1 MDPPTRCAH
10 SCSARSATR
19 TAAHAQR
26 LVVVRRRGALPA
38 ARQRARARARASG
51 AVQTPP
57 QPRCG
62 RRAARAAIDAPTPA
76 ARGSNY
82 HARITS
88 VVTLAT
94 PRAAVSLR
102 HLPPRLTG
110 PLAAL
115 NGRPRGRH
123 GHPEGAQGRQAR
135 AAARA
140 RNARGAAQG
149 GMRRARSALGHPW
162 PRCTASKG
170 HVRCWLCVW
179 AGRWCGSAAGAPP
192 WQRRT
197 RICAKRAPCLPSRL
211 CGAPSCRTPLRL
223 CSAGGSDVWARAC
236 RAQERATQQEEA
248 TPLRAESTLRS
259 PKIAS
264 RVSAARGC
272 GGGWSPQGA
281 PPGVDVCGCV
291 LACGKERTGRFVGP
305 CVARILTR
313 FSVHGNPLQRDT
325 SDLDAMM
332 LGADGDTDE
341 LMGMPP
347 ERLLH
352 AGEFWSPPDDLDDSN
367 DGQ

>member
-1 MDPPTRCAH
+1 M
-10 SCSARSATR
+10 
-19 TAAHAQR
+19 
-26 LVVVRRRGALPA
+26 
-38 ARQRARARARASG
+38 
-51 AVQTPP
+51 
-57 QPRCG
+57 
-62 RRAARAAIDAPTPA
+62 
-76 ARGSNY
+76 
-82 HARITS
+82 
-88 VVTLAT
+88 
-94 PRAAVSLR
+94 
-102 HLPPRLTG
+102 
-110 PLAAL
+110 
-115 NGRPRGRH
+115 
-123 GHPEGAQGRQAR
+123 
-135 AAARA
+135 
-140 RNARGAAQG
+140 
-149 GMRRARSALGHPW
+149 
-162 PRCTASKG
+162 
-170 HVRCWLCVW
+170 
-179 AGRWCGSAAGAPP
+179 
-192 WQRRT
+192 
-197 RICAKRAPCLPSRL
+197 
-211 CGAPSCRTPLRL
+211 
-223 CSAGGSDVWARAC
+223 WARAC
-236 RAQERATQQEEA
+236 RAQDRATQQEEA

-291 LACGKERTGRFVGP
+291 LACGKERTGRFVRP